1 MLPERDNAVTALRM
15 TSADLE
21 LLPDPG
27 DGRRYEIIDG
37 VLYVSKQPRF
47 DHQYAAD
54 GLTAALRTWSAQS
67 KRGVAVTAPGIIF
80 ENDDNVAPDL
90 IWISNERLR
99 TALWD
104 DGHFHEAPEL
114 VVEVLSPGEKN
125 AGRDRELKPKVYAR
139 QGVAEYWIVDTV
151 ARCVDVFRHDGEALR
166 QVAVVSEDEDLESPL
181 LPGFR
186 LPVGQ
191 VFFPGPPREE
201 PSRGGRPTCRPA
213 AG

>member
-1 MLPERDNAVTALRM
+1 M
-15 TSADLE
+15 TSADLD
-21 LLPDPG
+21 LLPEPT

-37 VLYVSKQPRF
+37 ELYVSKQPRF
-47 DHQYAAD
+47 EHQFAAD
-54 GLTAALRTWSAQS
+54 GVGAALRAWSDQS
-67 KRGVAVTAPGIIF
+67 GRGVPVTAPGIIF

-90 IWISNERLR
+90 IWISYERMR

-125 AGRDRELKPKVYAR
+125 AGRDRDLKPKVYSR

-151 ARCVDVFRHDGEALR
+151 ARCVDVYRHDGDTLR
-166 QVAVVSEDEDLESPL
+166 HVRTVTDGEDLESPL

-186 LPVGQ
+186 LRVGQ
-191 VFFPGPPREE
+191 VFFA
-201 PSRGGRPTCRPA
+201 GRL
-213 AG
+213 